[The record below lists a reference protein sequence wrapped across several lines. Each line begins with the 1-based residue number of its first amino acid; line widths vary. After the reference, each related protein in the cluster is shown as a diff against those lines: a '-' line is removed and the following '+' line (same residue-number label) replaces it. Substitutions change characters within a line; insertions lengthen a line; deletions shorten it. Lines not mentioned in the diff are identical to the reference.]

1 MYDYKQQLGCNSR
14 SIFFPASD
22 LSQNFLPPLMHVNLK
37 SNLFYITSIVWAF
50 ISLPYSSQHS
60 ATQVRT
66 HISVFTE
73 RTNRRIKALV
83 ICFHSHANHAVGSF
97 FIWELS
103 ASVMAG

>member
-1 MYDYKQQLGCNSR
+1 
-14 SIFFPASD
+14 
-22 LSQNFLPPLMHVNLK
+22 MHVNLK
-37 SNLFYITSIVWAF
+37 SNLFDITSIVWAF

-83 ICFHSHANHAVGSF
+83 ICFHSHANQAVGSYLGGAAGGA
-97 FIWELS
+97 ENHS
-103 ASVMAG
+103 DCSENSVG